1 MKVETKRDIRSR
13 LEKAT
18 ALRFLSLLFQSPT
31 EQSLAEMGIICTE
44 LSPER
49 RQLAQD
55 LASYDLKDLEME
67 YHRVIGPAGIPACE
81 SSYDDNALAGRG
93 PTISTIA
100 GFYDAFAFKP
110 DNVKYEVPDHISV
123 ELGFLSYLALKIA
136 YAEYQGE
143 TESAG
148 IALDAY
154 EKFLDRHVGYW
165 IVKFHALLAQS
176 GSPVYVPAS
185 DWLIEETAIPT
196 TA

>member
-1 MKVETKRDIRSR
+1 MRVETKKDIRSR

-31 EQSLAEMGIICTE
+31 EQSLAEMRTICDE

-49 RQLAQD
+49 QQLARD
-55 LASYDLKDLEME
+55 LVSYELKALEME

-100 GFYDAFAFKP
+100 GFYDAFAFRP
-110 DNVKYEVPDHISV
+110 DNARHEVPDHISV

-136 YAEYQGE
+136 FAEYQNE
-143 TESAG
+143 SESAG

-165 IVKFHALLAQS
+165 IMKFHALLVQS

-185 DWLIEETAIPT
+185 NWLLEETAIST